1 MKTRKPPA
9 TLLAK
14 FRREANKSLDDAALH
29 FRVNKTTFWRW
40 EAGEVPIPIARI
52 GEFETFTGIPR
63 EQLRPDVFGSA

>member
-14 FRREANKSLDDAALH
+14 YRHDSEKSLDEAAKA
-29 FRVNKTTFWRW
+29 FGVNKTTFWRW

-63 EQLRPDVFGSA
+63 EQLRPDVFGGP